1 MSGRRVAPPPARTA
15 RGRSRSRSR
24 GARRADSGALAAWGV
39 ATPAS
44 RQAVSLATLSAVLL
58 VSTALVS
65 GGTPQPQLA
74 AGSSAVPRAESKA
87 PASGA
92 PGVALS
98 RPSDR
103 SSTAPTAPSPS
114 RPTAKS
120 APANDASRAGAIRPV
135 DGPAGAGVGQGHLT
149 AQSSGAGIS
158 GEGASGEGASG
169 GGAPVTGQPG
179 VADPTAPAPG
189 SGENGTPSGGQPG
202 DGGAGS
208 PAPVVPGQPQPSTP
222 ANPSTPAPTVPPV
235 APPPAPKPPAPQPI
249 PPAPKP
255 PENSGCV
262 VNILGITICLPLL
275 GG

>member
-1 MSGRRVAPPPARTA
+1 MSGRRVAPPSARTA
-15 RGRSRSRSR
+15 RARNRSR

-39 ATPAS
+39 AAPTS

-74 AGSSAVPRAESKA
+74 AGSSAVPSAESKA

-103 SSTAPTAPSPS
+103 SSTAPTAASPS

-120 APANDASRAGAIRPV
+120 APANDASRAGTIRPV

-158 GEGASGEGASG
+158 GEGPSGV
-169 GGAPVTGQPG
+169 GAPVPGQPG

-202 DGGAGS
+202 GGGAGS

-235 APPPAPKPPAPQPI
+235 APPPAPKPPAPQPV